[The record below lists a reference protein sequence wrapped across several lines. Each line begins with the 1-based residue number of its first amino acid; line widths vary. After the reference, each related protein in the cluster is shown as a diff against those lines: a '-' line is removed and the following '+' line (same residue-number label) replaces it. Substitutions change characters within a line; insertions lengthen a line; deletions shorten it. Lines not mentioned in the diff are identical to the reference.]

1 MFSCWKN
8 KKLLSAYLEE
18 CLPRLQQR
26 SAARHL
32 EKCAE
37 CREELEQLRGVGA
50 LLQQFPAPALPADF
64 PFRIRCRLSQ
74 EKGRAQ
80 QPGWRWRWANV
91 MAPVAFPAAAGVLS
105 ALLIFGT
112 LIHVFAVPVT
122 ANSNDVPLGLRTS
135 PRLRSSAP
143 FEFNSALEG
152 LVVEVLI
159 GHDGRVADY
168 RVVAGSDD
176 PQVIRNLRNHLL
188 FTVFDPATLFG
199 KPVAGRTVLSFQLL
213 HVIG

>member
-1 MFSCWKN
+1 MLACWKN
-8 KKLLSAYLEE
+8 RKRLSAYIEE
-18 CLPRLQQR
+18 CLSQRQQR
-26 SAARHL
+26 SVALHL
-32 EKCAE
+32 EKCLE
-37 CREELEQLRGVGA
+37 CREELEQLRRVGA
-50 LLQQFPAPALPADF
+50 LLKQLPAPAFPADL
-64 PFRIRCRLSQ
+64 PLRVRCRLSQ

-91 MAPVAFPAAAGVLS
+91 MAPVAFPAVAGVLS

-122 ANSNDVPLGLRTS
+122 ANSNDVPLNLRTS

-143 FEFNSALEG
+143 FEFNSALQG

-159 GHDGRVADY
+159 SHDGRVADY

>member
-18 CLPRLQQR
+18 CLSPQQQV
-26 SAARHL
+26 SVARHL
-32 EKCAE
+32 EKCVE
-37 CREELEQLRGVGA
+37 CREELKQLRGVGA
-50 LLQQFPAPALPADF
+50 LLKQLPAPALPADF
-64 PFRIRCRLSQ
+64 RFRIRCRLSQ
-74 EKGRAQ
+74 EKVRAQ
-80 QPGWRWRWANV
+80 QPDWRWRWANL

-112 LIHVFAVPVT
+112 LTHVFALPVT
-122 ANSNDVPLGLRTS
+122 AHSNDVPLSLRTS

-152 LVVEVLI
+152 FVVEVLI

-168 RVVAGSDD
+168 HVVAGSDD

-188 FTVFDPATLFG
+188 FTVFDPATSFG